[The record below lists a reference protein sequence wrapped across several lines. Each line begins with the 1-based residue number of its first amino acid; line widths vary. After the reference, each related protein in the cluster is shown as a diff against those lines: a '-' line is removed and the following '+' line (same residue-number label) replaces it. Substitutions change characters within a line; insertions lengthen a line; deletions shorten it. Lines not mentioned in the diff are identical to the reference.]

1 MLEQQQRWKGG
12 VAHDLLGRFSHD
24 LLGRFSHQL
33 SVPTADMGCSGI
45 CGAAQVRRPVT
56 DFRFIKPT
64 L

>member
-12 VAHDLLGRFSHD
+12 VAHDML
-24 LLGRFSHQL
+24 RFSHQL

-45 CGAAQVRRPVT
+45 RGAAQVRRPVT